1 METVTI
7 DGIEYPVRYQHHRV
21 TDAKGV
27 IQTKGG
33 RTTAYIVDKVNNRQI
48 AFAEAFCSV
57 KDNYRRPMGR
67 KIAYGRLIKK
77 IVMAQRMA

>member
-1 METVTI
+1 MQTITI
-7 DGIEYPVRYQHHRV
+7 DGVEYPVRYKHHRV

-33 RTTAYIVDKVNNRQI
+33 KTTAFVVDKENNRQI
-48 AFAEAFCSV
+48 AYAEAFCSV

-77 IVMAQRMA
+77 IVTAQRNA